1 MREPGIHISKTT
13 FKYIIDKLELD
24 IDDDLVD
31 LFFKE
36 ARNFSLD
43 HRSVLSTNS
52 KTRISVEKRVS
63 SSINEANLLSDIIY
77 AVRIKMKHI
86 SVFKIKQIY
95 NQWAQIKSLVPTVNS
110 FCEKYGFKQ
119 REGYIK
125 FVETGLKILST
136 TKRANYNYCASWM
149 LQKVDWILNKFESDK
164 LLAEDEFPEE
174 TTKMHDI
181 YVSLIAEKTGIWNN
195 YKGDPLQYVNFYW
208 AKQLANQLNVD
219 YETFIEAQFNALD
232 FCNGIPKLED
242 LGNDKAKQRLT
253 QYLSKNGLEVK
264 EESKMVSDDVW
275 KDFKK

>member
-1 MREPGIHISKTT
+1 
-13 FKYIIDKLELD
+13 
-24 IDDDLVD
+24 
-31 LFFKE
+31 
-36 ARNFSLD
+36 
-43 HRSVLSTNS
+43 
-52 KTRISVEKRVS
+52 
-63 SSINEANLLSDIIY
+63 
-77 AVRIKMKHI
+77 
-86 SVFKIKQIY
+86 
-95 NQWAQIKSLVPTVNS
+95 
-110 FCEKYGFKQ
+110 
-119 REGYIK
+119 
-125 FVETGLKILST
+125 
-136 TKRANYNYCASWM
+136 M